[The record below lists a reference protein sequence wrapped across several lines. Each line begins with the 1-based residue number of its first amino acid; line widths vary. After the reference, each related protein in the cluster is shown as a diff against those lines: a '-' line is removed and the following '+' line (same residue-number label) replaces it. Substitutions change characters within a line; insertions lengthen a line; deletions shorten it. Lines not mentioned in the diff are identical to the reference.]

1 MKEELFDEL
10 VQSVREGG
18 AILRGEIAPRRHL
31 EIEPV
36 DIKRIRERFDISQ
49 REFAGLLGISVDTV
63 QNWEQGRR
71 KPRGA
76 ARVLLLVAEKH
87 PDALWDVNNRA
98 LWSMVINILKHDGDH
113 LIASRFHLTG

>member
-1 MKEELFDEL
+1 MKKELFEEL

-18 AILRGEIAPRRHL
+18 AILRGEAVPARQF

-36 DIKRIRERFDISQ
+36 DIKRIRKQFGISQ

-71 KPRGA
+71 NPRGA
-76 ARVLLLVAEKH
+76 ARVLLLIAEKH
-87 PDALWDVNNRA
+87 PDALWDVVQ
-98 LWSMVINILKHDGDH
+98 SSVTEH
-113 LIASRFHLTG
+113 

>member
-1 MKEELFDEL
+1 MKSELFDEL

-18 AILRGEIAPRRHL
+18 AILRGEARAARQF
-31 EIEPV
+31 EIEPM
-36 DIKRIRERFDISQ
+36 DIKRIRERFGISQ

-71 KPRGA
+71 TPRGA

-87 PDALWDVNNRA
+87 PDALWDV
-98 LWSMVINILKHDGDH
+98 VQ
-113 LIASRFHLTG
+113 SRFAEH